1 MTAINK
7 KLSVLIVNDNPGER
21 FMFTSALESI
31 SRFIEINF
39 IYSGRQMMDFLLK
52 NDLERELNRQSFPD
66 VVLAE
71 LNANSNGLEVI
82 AEVRNH
88 QQLNNLP
95 IYLFSYGDI
104 ESMEKGAIANGA
116 TGLYKIPCN
125 IYDLKAVL
133 SYILRKER
141 S

>member
-7 KLSVLIVNDNPGER
+7 KLSVLIVNDDPGER
-21 FMFTSALESI
+21 FMFTSALEEI
-31 SRFIEINF
+31 SRFIDINF
-39 IYSGRQMMDFLLK
+39 IYSSRQLLDFLLR

-66 VVLAE
+66 LVLADV
-71 LNANSNGLEVI
+71 NAGNSGLEAV

-88 QQLNNLP
+88 KQLDKLP
-95 IYLFSYGDI
+95 IYLFSSGDI
-104 ESMEKGAIANGA
+104 ESMEKRAMDKGAN
-116 TGLYKIPCN
+116 GLYKIPCN